1 MRMVR
6 FENSLIEL
14 TNFMEVREIQFKLQ
28 ELLLNAVTESKL
40 FKSINDYLAWSQL
53 TRIELDNLE
62 QQVAKDFGLFES
74 FQYDFDEPP
83 VFTD

>member
-1 MRMVR
+1 MGSVQTRLSR
-6 FENSLIEL
+6 KLTTRTPFENCLIEL

-40 FKSINDYLAWSQL
+40 FKSVNDYIAWSQL

-62 QQVAKDFGLFES
+62 Q
-74 FQYDFDEPP
+74 
-83 VFTD
+83 

>member
-1 MRMVR
+1 MGSVQTRVSRKLTTRMP
-6 FENSLIEL
+6 FENCLIEL

-40 FKSINDYLAWSQL
+40 FKSVNDYIAWSQL

-62 QQVAKDFGLFES
+62 Q
-74 FQYDFDEPP
+74 
-83 VFTD
+83 

>member
-1 MRMVR
+1 MWLKWTWTVR

-40 FKSINDYLAWSQL
+40 FKSINDYLAWS
-53 TRIELDNLE
+53 
-62 QQVAKDFGLFES
+62 
-74 FQYDFDEPP
+74 
-83 VFTD
+83 

>member
-1 MRMVR
+1 MGSVQTRVSR
-6 FENSLIEL
+6 KLTARTPFENCLIEL

-40 FKSINDYLAWSQL
+40 FKSVNDYIAWGQL

-62 QQVAKDFGLFES
+62 Q
-74 FQYDFDEPP
+74 
-83 VFTD
+83 